1 MEHNALFI
9 LMGECFREGMP
20 TSRLRDTIYG
30 FNNQKEASESHL
42 KLIKKLN
49 TMNYKV
55 DIAINTY
62 ITKYDKELLSFYDNM
77 IIFSNFTNENYNHFQ
92 NAVNHSII
100 KVVNNVDISKYD
112 FIFICRLDL
121 LLKDKLIDIFD
132 PSVKTITYPNI
143 MGLRM
148 VDSVCQIIPA
158 ISEVFV
164 IIPKKYFYS
173 FDKWEGILK
182 NSNIMLT
189 ANSGSDLILAGLSL
203 NDIDFMSDRLYIGN
217 TFQSFNPL
225 YKINCREEHSVE
237 REDVKGLIYNK
248 ELNIVIKE

>member
-1 MEHNALFI
+1 MTYNKALFI

-20 TSRLRDTIYG
+20 TSRVRDTTYG

-42 KLIKKLN
+42 KLIKRLN
-49 TMNYKV
+49 NLNFDI

-62 ITKYDKELLSFYDNM
+62 TTKYNKELLEWYNNV
-77 IIFSNFTNENYNHFQ
+77 IYSNFTNENYQHFQ

-100 KVVNNVDISKYD
+100 NVLNNVNIENYE

-121 LLKDKLIDIFD
+121 LLKDKLINIFNPNVD
-132 PSVKTITYPNI
+132 TIIYPNT
-143 MGLRM
+143 MGCRM
-148 VDSVCQIIPA
+148 VDSVSQMIPA
-158 ISEVFV
+158 LSEVFV
-164 IIPKKYFYS
+164 IIPKKYFYETN
-173 FDKWEGILK
+173 KWKGLLK

-189 ANSGSDLILAGLSL
+189 ANSVSDLMLAGLSFD
-203 NDIDFMSDRLYIGN
+203 DIDFMSDRLYIGN
-217 TFQSFNPL
+217 TFQSWNPL

-248 ELNIVIKE
+248 KLNIVIKE